1 MAGCARHTL
10 SYQYVLITEGPPHGS
25 RDGIRPGALRPL
37 RLPAELPDEPHRVR
51 VLLPLQVDGRL
62 LQDPD
67 RTREVPAPHL
77 QVEEP
82 VPGPLHLVVQERWED
97 LHDRPRRAVR
107 ELGRG
112 LVLPPP
118 EGLASLADEL
128 VRLPHVELEHAA
140 VLREP
145 LRAPEGLLCAMVA
158 ARDLLELLPGR
169 VRPVR
174 GRHEVPGFQV
184 RDRLV
189 EESLDAPDARAAR
202 LRLLE
207 VAEEGLDPRRDLAR
221 ERSLEGH
228 LRLGD
233 EGDRAV

>member
-1 MAGCARHTL
+1 RDPPTYL
-10 SYQYVLITEGPPHGS
+10 YVWITEGLLHAS
-25 RDGIRPGALRPL
+25 RDGVRSRDLQPF

-67 RTREVPAPHL
+67 RPREVPAPHL
-77 QVEEP
+77 EVEEP

-112 LVLPPP
+112 LVVPPP

-158 ARDLLELLPGR
+158 ARDLLELPPGR
-169 VRPVR
+169 
-174 GRHEVPGFQV
+174 
-184 RDRLV
+184 
-189 EESLDAPDARAAR
+189 
-202 LRLLE
+202 
-207 VAEEGLDPRRDLAR
+207 
-221 ERSLEGH
+221 
-228 LRLGD
+228 
-233 EGDRAV
+233 